1 VVYTAPPQP
10 PDHNDPEAYIRIY
23 VTPVGTNY
31 DNALSRYVGI
41 RLVQPATIYV
51 PGSPVAQFS
60 YTPSSPRTAQD
71 VFFDGSLSIDPDGSI
86 VSYQWSYD
94 DGDFETGMTQ
104 YHDFVKAGTY
114 NVTLTVTDNAGNKAS
129 TTRLVTVQ

>member
-1 VVYTAPPQP
+1 
-10 PDHNDPEAYIRIY
+10 
-23 VTPVGTNY
+23 
-31 DNALSRYVGI
+31 
-41 RLVQPATIYV
+41 
-51 PGSPVAQFS
+51 VAQFS

-94 DGDFETGMTQ
+94 DGDFENGMTQ